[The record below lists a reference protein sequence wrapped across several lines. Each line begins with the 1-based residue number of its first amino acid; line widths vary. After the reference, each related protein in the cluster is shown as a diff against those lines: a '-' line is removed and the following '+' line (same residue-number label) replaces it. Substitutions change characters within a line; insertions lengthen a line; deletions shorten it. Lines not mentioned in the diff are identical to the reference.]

1 MSEPARP
8 SILPPPPPTPPPGR
22 SRWLRWEVVAV
33 SIVVL
38 TAAGIGLVAFLTG
51 SPEGTPVAD
60 NGPGASASGGTE
72 TSPISSP
79 SGATSPPSSMTSP
92 EEPVAEPVSFRR
104 VEANLAPSG
113 CEGDL
118 TFAWIPDRGDES
130 LVGEEAVIRVTGP
143 QVAGTY
149 RETFTPEGLSL
160 EFHVVL
166 GEPARWTAEARS
178 VGGRPADPNFFVEAS
193 IDSLPFC

>member
-1 MSEPARP
+1 
-8 SILPPPPPTPPPGR
+8 
-22 SRWLRWEVVAV
+22 VVAV
-33 SIVVL
+33 SLVLL
-38 TAAGIGLVAFLTG
+38 TAAGLGLVAFLTG
-51 SPEGTPVAD
+51 SSDETPVAD
-60 NGPGASASGGTE
+60 RDPGGSGEAG
-72 TSPISSP
+72 TSPVSPSGTTSSP
-79 SGATSPPSSMTSP
+79 SSATTP
-92 EEPVAEPVSFRR
+92 EEPEPAVTPVSFRR

-118 TFAWIPDRGDES
+118 TFAWIPDREGES

-149 RETFTPEGLSL
+149 RETFTPEGFSL

-166 GEPARWTAEARS
+166 GEPSRWTAVARS
-178 VGGRPADPNFFVEAS
+178 VGGRPADPNFVVEAS